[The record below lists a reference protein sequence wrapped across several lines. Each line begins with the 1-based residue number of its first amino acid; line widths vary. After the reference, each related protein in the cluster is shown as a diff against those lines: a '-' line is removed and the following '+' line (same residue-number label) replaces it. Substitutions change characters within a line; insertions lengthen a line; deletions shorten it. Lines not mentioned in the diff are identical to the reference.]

1 MRPRSAQTRLARRYF
16 VLPLLFAAGVAALG
30 CSGRPPAQSKE
41 TGPPKV
47 TVATP
52 LVHAVTAFTEM
63 TGTLAAVKTADV
75 RARVSG
81 YVQEVLFHEGKEVKA
96 GAKLIQIDPAPFK
109 LALGVA
115 KTSVKTATAQKEE
128 AAATEARLAKGLKSG
143 VVSQEEYDQA
153 KAQVLVTQAAVEKAG
168 KDVEQAELNLTYTTV
183 EAPFAGRVDRIFV
196 NEGNVVTGGTGQGT
210 VLTRVVTLDPI
221 YAYFT
226 VDEQTVLDYLR
237 RMVREGH
244 VSTSPG
250 HGPPVEIRLRDETGY
265 RHKGHID
272 FASSELNPATGT
284 LQIRGTF
291 PNPSPPRLM
300 LTGLFAFPVIAL
312 PSGDETSPPRLL
324 RAGLFVRGRIPMNTA
339 AEVTLIPDAAVVMDQ
354 AQRVVYVVGPGN
366 RVVSKPVTLGPQSM
380 GLRVVEGLLPTDR
393 VIINGLARVQ
403 PDMEVDPQPGEIKP
417 VPEQDT
423 AAGPGGWGT
432 PGKQQDQGQ
441 PNTSPTGPLPSGPNG
456 NPEQGA
462 QPGTGGN
469 AAHAGNARGRP
480 TNTAAPQKQ
489 K

>member
-1 MRPRSAQTRLARRYF
+1 
-16 VLPLLFAAGVAALG
+16 
-30 CSGRPPAQSKE
+30 
-41 TGPPKV
+41 
-47 TVATP
+47 
-52 LVHAVTAFTEM
+52 
-63 TGTLAAVKTADV
+63 
-75 RARVSG
+75 
-81 YVQEVLFHEGKEVKA
+81 
-96 GAKLIQIDPAPFK
+96 
-109 LALGVA
+109 
-115 KTSVKTATAQKEE
+115 VKTATAQKEE

-265 RHKGHID
+265 PHKGHID

-339 AEVTLIPDAAVVMDQ
+339 
-354 AQRVVYVVGPGN
+354 
-366 RVVSKPVTLGPQSM
+366 
-380 GLRVVEGLLPTDR
+380 LRSRSSRTRPWSWTR
-393 VIINGLARVQ
+393 RSAWCTSSARA
-403 PDMEVDPQPGEIKP
+403 
-417 VPEQDT
+417 T
-423 AAGPGGWGT
+423 AWC
-432 PGKQQDQGQ
+432 
-441 PNTSPTGPLPSGPNG
+441 PS
-456 NPEQGA
+456 
-462 QPGTGGN
+462 
-469 AAHAGNARGRP
+469 R
-480 TNTAAPQKQ
+480 
-489 K
+489 